1 MNQTDDLFSLYFTT
15 RFMLQYLLSENMINK
30 LNEIRGKIN
39 CIQTKRK
46 YKRCTGI
53 SLKLHIKSLALG

>member
-39 CIQTKRK
+39 CIQTKQK

-53 SLKLHIKSLALG
+53 SLKLHIKSLAL